1 MYTYPEVRLQNKQDA
16 FSAMFMFLSRSILTL
31 CGERKGEGII
41 REAVR
46 RAGFES
52 GTAQLKKLR
61 AAGVPTNLHNL
72 FNTGLDYLD
81 DPRVRCNVLFD
92 QEDRQIW
99 EVYTCPLANFWNRH
113 SESKIGSLYC
123 EEYQYARL
131 LAFTEDKGQL
141 NLSKILTSPCD
152 NFCRFSMYFREANVS
167 TERGAESF
175 THAEVELA
183 QLPDT
188 NFDDG
193 VTGMTLS
200 IYFHLLGVATER
212 EGPEGTCAIAE
223 GLKKWAVQTIDAMQS
238 QAVRTLKLFDTDFA
252 ELNFPMPLNLTA
264 DVETR
269 FHAWTGYEALKLLEK
284 LVLQPLKAA
293 LL

>member
-1 MYTYPEVRLQNKQDA
+1 MYTYPEIRLQNKQDT
-16 FSAMFMFLSRSILTL
+16 FSAMFMFLSRSILAL

-46 RAGFES
+46 RAGRES
-52 GTAQLKKLR
+52 GMAQLKKLR
-61 AAGVPTNLHNL
+61 TAGVPTNLHNL

-81 DPRVRCNVLFD
+81 DPRVRCSVLFD

-113 SESKIGSLYC
+113 GESKIGSLYC

-131 LAFTEDKGQL
+131 LAFTEDRGQL

-152 NFCRFSMYFREANVS
+152 NFCRFAMYFREANVS

-175 THAEVELA
+175 THGEVELA

-200 IYFHLLGVATER
+200 IYFHLLEVATER
-212 EGPEGTCAIAE
+212 EGPEGTCAVAE
-223 GLKKWAVQTIDAMQS
+223 GLKTWAVQAIDTMQS
-238 QAVRTLKLFDTDFA
+238 QAARTLKLFDADFA
-252 ELNFPMPLNLTA
+252 ELNFPLPLNLTA
-264 DVETR
+264 SAEIR
-269 FHAWTGYEALKLLEK
+269 FNAWTGYGALKLLEK
-284 LVLQPLKAA
+284 LVLQPLKTV
-293 LL
+293 LF